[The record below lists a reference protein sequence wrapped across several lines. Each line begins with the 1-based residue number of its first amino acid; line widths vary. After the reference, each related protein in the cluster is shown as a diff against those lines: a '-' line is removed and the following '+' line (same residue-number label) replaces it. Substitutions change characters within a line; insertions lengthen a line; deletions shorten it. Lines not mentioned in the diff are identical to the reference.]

1 MEYLLEK
8 LEKVKERNLFRQ
20 AKIKKKF
27 KYDYSSNDYLSLSK
41 SIRAR
46 LWLFYAVIFHGKS
59 ACASKYLGG
68 YSKIHQK
75 LENAVATHYN
85 CEKALI
91 FGSGYLASI
100 GILQG
105 ICDAHTVIF
114 TDRNI
119 HASWID
125 GIMAMNAKFVRF
137 EHNNVENLKAKL
149 QEYSL
154 LKPNFRSIILTE
166 TVFSMDG
173 TVIDLA
179 KYVDIA
185 REFGAFLITDN
196 AHGLGVLKNDSDYHL
211 HINMGT
217 FSKSCA
223 GFGGYV
229 AGNKTVID
237 AIANFGRTQVYSSS
251 LPEYLLAYNLL
262 AFKFAC
268 KNTGKMLKKAEIIA
282 KKLDFNYNG
291 SAILVKKF
299 ESIDDAEKFNEY
311 LKKIGILA
319 FVVRPPTVK
328 NPIIR
333 LCICA

>member
-1 MEYLLEK
+1 MHFLLQK
-8 LEKVKERNLFRQ
+8 LEEVKEKSLFRE
-20 AKIKKKF
+20 AKIKQKL
-27 KYDYSSNDYLSLSK
+27 KYDYSSNDYLSLSN

-46 LWLFYAVIFHGKS
+46 FWLFYAVTFHGKS

-75 LENAVATHYN
+75 LENTVAKHYN
-85 CEKALI
+85 CEKSLI

-105 ICDAHTVIF
+105 ICDANTIIF
-114 TDRNI
+114 ADRNI

-125 GIMAMNAKFVRF
+125 GIMATKAKLVRF
-137 EHNNVENLKAKL
+137 EHNDIENLKVKL
-149 QEYSL
+149 QECSL
-154 LKPNFRSIILTE
+154 QKQNFRSIILTE

-173 TVIDLA
+173 TVINLQE
-179 KYVDIA
+179 YIDIA
-185 REFGAFLITDN
+185 REFSSFLITDN
-196 AHGLGVLKNDSDYHL
+196 AHGLGVLHNDSDYHL

-229 AGNKTVID
+229 AGNQTVID
-237 AIANFGRTQVYSSS
+237 AIANFGRTQIYSTA
-251 LPEYLLAYNLL
+251 LPEYLLTYNLL

-268 KNTGKMLKKAEIIA
+268 KNTGMMLKKAEKIA
-282 KKLDFNYNG
+282 KNLGFEYKN

-299 ESIDDAEKFNEY
+299 ESIYEAEKFNDG
-311 LKKIGILA
+311 LKNLGILA

-328 NPIIR
+328 KPIIR
-333 LCICA
+333 LCVRL

>member
-1 MEYLLEK
+1 MHFLLEK
-8 LEKVKERNLFRQ
+8 LEKVKGRGLFRE
-20 AKIKKKF
+20 AKIKQKF
-27 KYDYSSNDYLSLSK
+27 KYDYSSNNYLSLSN

-46 LWLFYAVIFHGKS
+46 LWLFYAVIFYGKS

-68 YSKIHQK
+68 YSKTHQK
-75 LENAVATHYN
+75 LENTVAKHYN
-85 CEKALI
+85 CEKSLV

-105 ICDAHTVIF
+105 ICDTNTIVFA
-114 TDRNI
+114 DRNI

-125 GIMAMNAKFVRF
+125 GIMATKAKLVRF
-137 EHNNVENLKAKL
+137 EHNDIENLKVKL
-149 QEYSL
+149 QECSL
-154 LKPNFRSIILTE
+154 QKQNFRSIILTE

-173 TVIDLA
+173 TVINLQE
-179 KYVDIA
+179 YIDIA
-185 REFGAFLITDN
+185 REFASFLITDN
-196 AHGLGVLKNDSDYHL
+196 AHGLGVLHNDSDYHL

-229 AGNKTVID
+229 AGNQTVID
-237 AIANFGRTQVYSSS
+237 AIANFGRTQIYSTT
-251 LPEYLLAYNLL
+251 LPEYLLTYNLL

-268 KNTGKMLKKAEIIA
+268 KNTGMMLKKAEKIA
-282 KKLDFNYNG
+282 KNLGFEYKN

-299 ESIDDAEKFNEY
+299 ESIYEAEKFNDG
-311 LKKIGILA
+311 LKKLGILA

-328 NPIIR
+328 KPIIR
-333 LCICA
+333 LCIRL